1 MRAAVGPAGA
11 PLSPWPGPQGQGRRG
26 PREARRGRGRP
37 RPAPLPQLLAHPQ
50 AAPGLAQLHGAA
62 AHHQVWRGLG
72 QPQGPRGAGRGGADG
87 EERGFSEGK
96 GAQGGHRP
104 ALRCWG
110 PVGLRDGGRR
120 FIERKERGLKKGRVP
135 RGGLKAHGGEGLCT
149 WVWVGSSRHGVQLWT
164 IPAIPPGA
172 PPALLPSPHSSPG
185 NDVSFSPSS
194 QGPAC
199 RVACGQ
205 PGGQADP
212 LSTGC
217 RGDAHV
223 S

>member
-1 MRAAVGPAGA
+1 MGPGPGLGGLAG
-11 PLSPWPGPQGQGRRG
+11 PRRSPRPGPQGQGRRR

-62 AHHQVWRGLG
+62 AHHQVRRGPGRPAGDLQGNGLNPVREERCRSGGGGGGGGRGPWRR
-72 QPQGPRGAGRGGADG
+72 RGARTGGAG
-87 EERGFSEGK
+87 E
-96 GAQGGHRP
+96 
-104 ALRCWG
+104 
-110 PVGLRDGGRR
+110 VGLRGR
-120 FIERKERGLKKGRVP
+120 
-135 RGGLKAHGGEGLCT
+135 GLKAHGGEGAVRSGLGRQQQA
-149 WVWVGSSRHGVQLWT
+149 WSS
-164 IPAIPPGA
+164 A
-172 PPALLPSPHSSPG
+172 PEDSSHPSWSPSLSPSSPHPSPG

-199 RVACGQ
+199 RVACGR
-205 PGGQADP
+205 PGGRGDP
-212 LSTGC
+212 LPTGC